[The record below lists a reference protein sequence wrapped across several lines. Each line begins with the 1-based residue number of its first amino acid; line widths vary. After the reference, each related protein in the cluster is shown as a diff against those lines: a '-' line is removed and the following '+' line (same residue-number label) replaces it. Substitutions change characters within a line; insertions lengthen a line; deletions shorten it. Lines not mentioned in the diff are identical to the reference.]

1 MWTAVARR
9 VVCCDYRTPRPCA
22 ASLRS
27 DGDGDRPAGGLDRR
41 AGSIHPG
48 RRLRYGA
55 TGPDGNT
62 ANERRSNWVRADGEL
77 RQHGRMLIRRECP
90 DDVDAIRTVT
100 TRAFDG
106 MPYSSGSE
114 PRLVDALRSD
124 PGWIPALSLVAEVD
138 RAVVGHV
145 VCTRAT
151 VAGRPALGLGPLSVD
166 PAWQLRGVGSAL
178 MHAVLGAADALGEP
192 VVVLL
197 GSPAFYHRYGFRL
210 ASEYGIDPPVPEWAP
225 SFQARTLST
234 YREDLRGPFEYAA
247 PFRDL

>member
-1 MWTAVARR
+1 MESGCRDQNR
-9 VVCCDYRTPRPCA
+9 VRT
-22 ASLRS
+22 
-27 DGDGDRPAGGLDRR
+27 DGK
-41 AGSIHPG
+41 
-48 RRLRYGA
+48 
-55 TGPDGNT
+55 
-62 ANERRSNWVRADGEL
+62 L
-77 RQHGRMLIRRECP
+77 RQHVRMLIRRECS

-124 PGWIPALSLVAEVD
+124 RAWIPALSLVAEVD

-151 VAGRPALGLGPLSVD
+151 VSGRPCLGLGPLSVD
-166 PAWQLRGVGSAL
+166 LAWQRRGVGSAL

-197 GSPAFYHRYGFRL
+197 GNPAYYHRFGFKL
-210 ASEYGIDPPVPEWAP
+210 AAEYGIDPPVPQWAS

-234 YREDLRGPFEYAA
+234 YRADLRGPFEYAA
-247 PFRDL
+247 PFQDA